1 MLASTICAPTALRS
15 AGESVR
21 TVACVPTGMNTGV
34 STVPWGS
41 VREPERAAPDWP
53 SIQKS
58 NMVNAKCELGNVKW
72 PASGQFRNSTFA
84 FRFQTMSIASP

>member
-1 MLASTICAPTALRS
+1 MFASTIWAPTALRS

-34 STVPWGS
+34 STVPWGNVS
-41 VREPERAAPDWP
+41 APDRAVPDWP

-58 NMVNAKCELGNVKW
+58 NMINAR
-72 PASGQFRNSTFA
+72 S
-84 FRFQTMSIASP
+84 